1 MKPRPSFVAVLSV
14 LVILV
19 SLVIAGCGDKAEVT
33 GGPDTVVVKFMEAA
47 LAEDADTAFQLL
59 DRESQAEVGDK
70 RQLVEGFSE
79 SIESYSV
86 GHPEVSEERARV
98 PLSLKLKAFEP
109 EVSFGMILVTED
121 GAWKIS
127 LAESEAEMEKAMEEF
142 FQEVQPP
149 S

>member
-1 MKPRPSFVAVLSV
+1 MLG
-14 LVILV
+14 
-19 SLVIAGCGDKAEVT
+19 SLVLLGCGGKAEVT

-47 LAEDADTAFQLL
+47 LAEDADTAFHLL

-70 RQLVEGFSE
+70 EQLVEGFSE

-86 GHPEVSEERARV
+86 GHPEVSGERARV
-98 PLSLKLKAFEP
+98 PLSLKLGAFEQ